1 MGDEKP
7 VEQPA
12 EKPVEVPEPAPG
24 DDYIEQLACV
34 VNQFNAPIYADGA
47 EFGVGPQRP
56 ARVKAA
62 TGKLDDTGVRAEL
75 FHYVA
80 PACYDTALGALR
92 RDHVVGLHGGRGTG
106 KRSGAMAL
114 LREVT
119 SGPLYL
125 LSPMNRLKSLAE
137 REYTAGCGYIVADRI
152 AERRAADAD
161 FTWRTVR
168 DRVRDQRAYLVVTTI
183 TAAGPGEVDAVA
195 QVPWE
200 PPDPRRVLRARLT
213 SIEDADEVSEQVLRA
228 WPDGGQLT
236 DLVAVAADLDSGMT
250 VEEALSKLDGS
261 LHDRVRAWFDEDRD
275 ERDYLAVAALAF
287 LDGARQRTFESALGK
302 LEATLAETVL
312 GGEPEVL
319 ERSRPEL
326 LRQHRLKLYADDGLI
341 KVERARSDG
350 VARHC
355 PRFREPRYRRFV
367 LAELWAREEAPF
379 WDGVCA
385 WLDEVMP
392 QEGLR
397 VAAGLAELARYAF
410 DEVDDILAPWADG
423 RRGWS
428 GQTTATHVLWL
439 LSYDEALAP
448 EALQLA
454 AQWAGRGTPAER
466 WTGAVALSGEL
477 GARYPHEAANRL
489 WQLVLQSHTV
499 TGDAHVAL
507 AGLFVTLTRRTE
519 DAGVV
524 LTLLDGKLR
533 RLAKPGA
540 TPEYARAATRAILA
554 VLSARDRLSARHAA
568 TAYLCRAGDR
578 AAPVEGRLWAAVLR
592 NRPTRKRALTVLR
605 SALDDL
611 KQLSDDPVA
620 IATSLGL
627 AISAALPP
635 GEADL
640 LRTDF
645 AALEARTHK
654 DSSPLVEHLL
664 AAISHLHREAAVLP

>member
-1 MGDEKP
+1 MSEEEPAKK
-7 VEQPA
+7 PA
-12 EKPVEVPEPAPG
+12 EEPDPVPG
-24 DDYIEQLACV
+24 DDYTEQLAGA
-34 VNQFNAPIYADGA
+34 VNQFNGPIYADGA
-47 EFGVGPQRP
+47 QFGIGPQRP

-62 TGKLDDTGVRAEL
+62 AGKLDDSDVRAEL
-75 FHYVA
+75 SHYVT

-92 RDHVVGLHGGRGTG
+92 KDHVVGLHGDQGTG
-106 KRSGAMAL
+106 KRAGAIAL

-137 REYTAGCGYIVADRI
+137 RDYTAGSGYIIADRI
-152 AERRAADAD
+152 AEQRAADVD

-168 DRVRDQRAYLVVTTI
+168 DRVRDQGAYLVVTT
-183 TAAGPGEVDAVA
+183 TTSAGPGEVDAVA
-195 QVPWE
+195 QVRWE
-200 PPDPRRVLRARLT
+200 PPDPRRVLRVRLAG
-213 SIEDADEVSEQVLRA
+213 IEDADEVVEQVLRA
-228 WPDGGQLT
+228 WPDGGRLT
-236 DLVAVAADLDSGMT
+236 DLVAVADDLGDGT
-250 VEEALSKLDGS
+250 PVAQALPKLDAS
-261 LHDRVRAWFDEDRD
+261 LQDRVRTWFDD
-275 ERDYLAVAALAF
+275 ERAERDVLAATALAF

-302 LEATLAETVL
+302 LEVKLAETVV
-312 GGEPEVL
+312 GAEPDAVD
-319 ERSRPEL
+319 RPQPEL
-326 LRQHRLKLYADDGLI
+326 VRQHRLKLYAPDSLI
-341 KVERARSDG
+341 KVERIGSDG

-367 LAELWAREEAPF
+367 LGELWAREEAPF
-379 WDGVCA
+379 WDGVSA

-392 QEGLR
+392 EEGLR

-423 RRGWS
+423 QRGWP

-439 LSYDEALAP
+439 LSYDDTLAP

-489 WQLVLQSHTV
+489 WQLILQSHTV

-507 AGLFVTLTRRTE
+507 AALFVTLTRRTE

-524 LTLLDGKLR
+524 LTLLDGKAR
-533 RLAKPGA
+533 RLDKSGVKP
-540 TPEYARAATRAILA
+540 EFVRAATRAILS
-554 VLSARDRLSARHAA
+554 VLAARDRTSGRYVAI
-568 TAYLCRAGDR
+568 AYLCRAPDR

-605 SALDDL
+605 AALDDL
-611 KQLSDDPVA
+611 KHLCDDPIAV
-620 IATSLGL
+620 ATSLGL

-640 LRTDF
+640 LRADF

-664 AAISHLHREAAVLP
+664 AAISLLHREAAALP

>member
-1 MGDEKP
+1 MSE
-7 VEQPA
+7 EEPA
-12 EKPVEVPEPAPG
+12 ETPAEVPDPAPG
-24 DDYIEQLACV
+24 DDYTEQLTGA
-34 VNQFNAPIYADGA
+34 VNQFTGPIYADGA
-47 EFGVGPQRP
+47 QFGIGPRRP
-56 ARVKAA
+56 ERVKAA
-62 TGKLDDTGVRAEL
+62 TGKLDDADVVAEL
-75 FHYVA
+75 RGYV
-80 PACYDTALGALR
+80 PPGCYDTALGALGK
-92 RDHVVGLHGGRGTG
+92 DHVVGLCGEQGTG
-106 KRSGAMAL
+106 KRAGATAL
-114 LREVT
+114 LRDVT
-119 SGPLYL
+119 QGPLYV

-137 REYTAGCGYIVADRI
+137 REYTAGSGYIIADRI
-152 AERRAADAD
+152 AERKAADVD

-168 DRVRDQRAYLVVTTI
+168 DRVRDQGAYLVVTT
-183 TAAGPGEVDAVA
+183 TTPAGPGEVDAVA
-195 QVPWE
+195 QVCWE
-200 PPDPRRVLRARLT
+200 PPDLRAVLRARLT
-213 SIEDADEVSEQVLRA
+213 GRADGEEVIEQVLAA
-228 WPDGGQLT
+228 WPEGGRLR
-236 DLVAVAADLDSGMT
+236 DLVVVADDIVDGTPVA
-250 VEEALSKLDGS
+250 EALPKLDAS
-261 LHDRVRAWFDEDRD
+261 LQDQVRAWFDEERD
-275 ERDYLAVAALAF
+275 ERDYLAVTALAF
-287 LDGARQRTFESALGK
+287 LDGARQRTFESALTK
-302 LEATLAETVL
+302 LEAKLAEAVV
-312 GGEPEVL
+312 GGEPDPA
-319 ERSRPEL
+319 ERAQPEL
-326 LRQHRLKLYADDGLI
+326 LRRHRLKLYAHDSLI
-341 KVERARSDG
+341 KVERVGSEG
-350 VARHC
+350 VARHR
-355 PRFREPRYRRFV
+355 PLFKEPRYRGFV

-379 WDGVCA
+379 WDGVSA

-410 DEVDDILAPWADG
+410 DEVDDILGPWAGG

-454 AQWAGRGTPAER
+454 AYWAGRGTPAER

-524 LTLLDGKLR
+524 LTMLDGKLK

-540 TPEYARAATRAILA
+540 TPEYARAATRAILS
-554 VLSARDRLSARHAA
+554 VLSARDRISGRHAA
-568 TAYLCRAGDR
+568 TTYLCHAPDR
-578 AAPVEGRLWAAVLR
+578 AAAVEGRLWAAALC

-605 SALDDL
+605 AALDDL
-611 KQLSDDPVA
+611 EHLCEDPVA
-620 IATSLGL
+620 VATALGE
-627 AISAALPP
+627 AISTALPP

-645 AALEARTHK
+645 AALEARSRE

-664 AAISHLHREAAVLP
+664 AAIAHLHREAAALP

>member
-1 MGDEKP
+1 MSE
-7 VEQPA
+7 EEPA
-12 EKPVEVPEPAPG
+12 EKPAETPEPPPG
-24 DDYIEQLACV
+24 DDYTEQLAGA
-34 VNQFNAPIYADGA
+34 VNQFNGPIYADGA
-47 EFGVGPQRP
+47 QFGIGPQRP

-62 TGKLDDTGVRAEL
+62 AGKLDDADVRAEL
-75 FHYVA
+75 SHYVT
-80 PACYDTALGALR
+80 PAGYDTALGALR
-92 RDHVVGLHGGRGTG
+92 KDHVVGLHGDRGTG
-106 KRSGAMAL
+106 KRAGAIAL

-119 SGPLYL
+119 DGPLYL

-137 REYTAGCGYIVADRI
+137 RDYTAGSGYIIADRI
-152 AERRAADAD
+152 AERKAADVD

-168 DRVRDQRAYLVVTTI
+168 DRVRDQGAHLVVTT
-183 TAAGPGEVDAVA
+183 TTPTGCGEVDAVA
-195 QVPWE
+195 HVRWE
-200 PPDPRRVLRARLT
+200 QPDPRQVLRVRLAGL
-213 SIEDADEVSEQVLRA
+213 DGADEVVERVLRA

-236 DLVAVAADLDSGMT
+236 DLAAVAADLGEGLT
-250 VEEALSKLDGS
+250 VEEALPKLDAS
-261 LHDRVRAWFDEDRD
+261 LHDRVRTWFDEERD
-275 ERDYLAVAALAF
+275 ERDFLAATALAF

-302 LEATLAETVL
+302 LAAKLAESVVGDEPDL
-312 GGEPEVL
+312 G
-319 ERSRPEL
+319 ERPQPEL
-326 LRQHRLKLYADDGLI
+326 LRQHRLKLYASDSLI
-341 KVERARSDG
+341 KVERAGSDG

-379 WDGVCA
+379 WDGVSA

-392 QEGLR
+392 EEGLR

-423 RRGWS
+423 KRGWP

-489 WQLVLQSHTV
+489 WQLILQSHTV

-507 AGLFVTLTRRTE
+507 AALFVTLTRRTE

-524 LTLLDGKLR
+524 LTLLDGKVR
-533 RLAKPGA
+533 RLDNPG
-540 TPEYARAATRAILA
+540 TKPEYIRAATRATLSVLA
-554 VLSARDRLSARHAA
+554 ARDRVSGRHAA
-568 TAYLCRAGDR
+568 TTHLCRAGDR
-578 AAPVEGRLWAAVLR
+578 TAPVQGRLWAAVLR

-611 KQLSDDPVA
+611 KHLCDDPVA
-620 IATSLGL
+620 VATSLGL

-635 GEADL
+635 GEAGL
-640 LRTDF
+640 LRADF
-645 AALEARTHK
+645 AALEARTRK

-664 AAISHLHREAAVLP
+664 AAISHLHREAAALP

>member
-1 MGDEKP
+1 MSE
-7 VEQPA
+7 EEPA
-12 EKPVEVPEPAPG
+12 ETPAEAPDPALG
-24 DDYIEQLACV
+24 DDYTEQLTRA
-34 VNQFNAPIYADGA
+34 VNQFNGPIYADGA
-47 EFGVGPQRP
+47 QFGIGPRRP
-56 ARVKAA
+56 ERVKAA
-62 TGKLDDTGVRAEL
+62 AGMLDDADVVAEL
-75 FHYVA
+75 RGYV
-80 PACYDTALGALR
+80 PPGCFDTALTALGK
-92 RDHVVGLHGGRGTG
+92 DHVVGLHGSRGTG
-106 KRSGAMAL
+106 KRAGATAL

-119 SGPLYL
+119 GGPLYV

-137 REYTAGCGYIVADRI
+137 REYAAGSGYIIADRI
-152 AERRAADAD
+152 AERKTADVD

-168 DRVRDQRAYLVVTTI
+168 DRVRDQGAYLVVTT
-183 TAAGPGEVDAVA
+183 TTPTEQGEVDSVA
-195 QVPWE
+195 QVRWE
-200 PPDPRRVLRARLT
+200 PPDLRTVLRARLAGRADR
-213 SIEDADEVSEQVLRA
+213 EDVIEQVLRA
-228 WPDGGQLT
+228 WPDGGQLH
-236 DLVAVAADLDSGMT
+236 DLVGVAADIADGT
-250 VEEALSKLDGS
+250 AVAEALPKLDAS
-261 LHDRVRAWFDEDRD
+261 LQDQVRIWFDEERD
-275 ERDYLAVAALAF
+275 ERDYLAVTALAF
-287 LDGARQRTFESALGK
+287 LDGARQRTFESALAQLEGK
-302 LEATLAETVL
+302 LAETVA
-312 GGEPEVL
+312 GGEPDAL
-319 ERSRPEL
+319 ERTQPEL
-326 LRQHRLKLYADDGLI
+326 LRQHRLKLYAHDSLI
-341 KVERARSDG
+341 KIERVGTDG

-355 PRFREPRYRRFV
+355 PRFKEPRYRGFV

-379 WDGVCA
+379 WDGVSA

-392 QEGLR
+392 KEGLR
-397 VAAGLAELARYAF
+397 VAAGLAELARSAF

-423 RRGWS
+423 RRGWP

-454 AQWAGRGTPAER
+454 AHWAGRGSPAER

-489 WQLVLQSHTV
+489 WQLILQSHTV

-507 AGLFVTLTRRTE
+507 AGLFVTLIKRTE

-540 TPEYARAATRAILA
+540 TPGYIRATTRAILS
-554 VLSARDRLSARHAA
+554 VLSARDRIAGRHAA
-568 TAYLCRAGDR
+568 IEHLCAAPDR
-578 AAPVEGRLWAAVLR
+578 AAPVEGRLWAAALC

-605 SALDDL
+605 ASLNDL
-611 KQLSDDPVA
+611 KHLCEDPVA
-620 IATSLGL
+620 VATALGA
-627 AISAALPP
+627 AISDALPA

-664 AAISHLHREAAVLP
+664 AAIAHLHREATALP

>member
-1 MGDEKP
+1 MSE
-7 VEQPA
+7 EEPA
-12 EKPVEVPEPAPG
+12 EKPAETPEPAPG
-24 DDYIEQLACV
+24 DDYTEQLAGA
-34 VNQFNAPIYADGA
+34 VNQFNGPIYADGA
-47 EFGVGPQRP
+47 QFGIGPQRP

-62 TGKLDDTGVRAEL
+62 AGKLDDTDVLAEL
-75 FHYVA
+75 SHYVT

-92 RDHVVGLHGGRGTG
+92 KDHVVGLHGDRGTG
-106 KRSGAMAL
+106 KRAGAIAL

-119 SGPLYL
+119 DGPLYL

-137 REYTAGCGYIVADRI
+137 RDYAAGSGYIIADRI
-152 AERRAADAD
+152 AERRAADVD

-168 DRVRDQRAYLVVTTI
+168 DRVRDQGAHLVVTT
-183 TAAGPGEVDAVA
+183 TTPTGCGEVDAVA
-195 QVPWE
+195 QVRWE
-200 PPDPRRVLRARLT
+200 QPDPRQVLRVRLAGL
-213 SIEDADEVSEQVLRA
+213 DDVDEVVERVLRA

-236 DLVAVAADLDSGMT
+236 DLVAVAADLGEGLT
-250 VEEALSKLDGS
+250 VEQALPKLDAS
-261 LHDRVRAWFDEDRD
+261 LHDRVRTWFDEERD
-275 ERDYLAVAALAF
+275 ERDFLAATALAF

-302 LEATLAETVL
+302 LEAKLAESVV
-312 GGEPEVL
+312 GDEPDPGERPQ
-319 ERSRPEL
+319 PEL
-326 LRQHRLKLYADDGLI
+326 LRQHRLKLYAPDSLI
-341 KVERARSDG
+341 KVERAGSDG

-379 WDGVCA
+379 WDGVSA

-392 QEGLR
+392 EEGLR

-423 RRGWS
+423 KRGWP

-489 WQLVLQSHTV
+489 WQLILQSHTV

-507 AGLFVTLTRRTE
+507 AALFVTLTRRTE

-524 LTLLDGKLR
+524 LTLLDGKVR
-533 RLAKPGA
+533 RLDNPG
-540 TPEYARAATRAILA
+540 TKPEYIRAATRATLSVLA
-554 VLSARDRLSARHAA
+554 ARDRISGRHAA
-568 TAYLCRAGDR
+568 ITHLCRVGDR
-578 AAPVEGRLWAAVLR
+578 TAPVQGRLWATVLR

-611 KQLSDDPVA
+611 KHLCDDPVA
-620 IATSLGL
+620 VATSLGL
-627 AISAALPP
+627 AISVALPA

-640 LRTDF
+640 LRADF
-645 AALEARTHK
+645 AALEARAGK

-664 AAISHLHREAAVLP
+664 AAISHLHREAAALP

>member
-1 MGDEKP
+1 MSDEEPAKK
-7 VEQPA
+7 PA
-12 EKPVEVPEPAPG
+12 EVPDPAP
-24 DDYIEQLACV
+24 DHDYTEQLAGA
-34 VNQFNAPIYADGA
+34 VNQFNGPIYADGA
-47 EFGVGPQRP
+47 QFGLGPQRP

-62 TGKLDDTGVRAEL
+62 TGKLDDSDVRAEL
-75 FHYVA
+75 SHYIT
-80 PACYDTALGALR
+80 PASYDTALGALR
-92 RDHVVGLHGGRGTG
+92 KDHVVGLHAGQGTG
-106 KRSGAMAL
+106 KRAGAIAL

-119 SGPLYL
+119 DGPLYL
-125 LSPMNRLKSLAE
+125 LSPMNRLKTLAE
-137 REYTAGCGYIVADRI
+137 REYTAGNGYIVADRI
-152 AERRAADAD
+152 AERKAADVD

-168 DRVRDQRAYLVVTTI
+168 DRVRDQGAYLVVTT
-183 TAAGPGEVDAVA
+183 TTPAGPGEVDAVA
-195 QVPWE
+195 QVRWE
-200 PPDPRRVLRARLT
+200 PPDPRRVLRVRLAGM
-213 SIEDADEVSEQVLRA
+213 EGADEVVEQVLRA
-228 WPDGGQLT
+228 WPDGGRLT
-236 DLVAVAADLDSGMT
+236 DLVAVADDLGDGT
-250 VEEALSKLDGS
+250 PVAEALPKLDAS
-261 LHDRVRAWFDEDRD
+261 LQDRVRTWFDEERA
-275 ERDYLAVAALAF
+275 ERDVLAATALAF

-302 LEATLAETVL
+302 LEVKLAETVV
-312 GGEPEVL
+312 GGEPDAVD
-319 ERSRPEL
+319 RPQPEL
-326 LRQHRLKLYADDGLI
+326 LRQHRLKLYAQDSLI
-341 KVERARSDG
+341 KVERVGSDG

-379 WDGVCA
+379 WDGVAA
-385 WLDEVMP
+385 WLDEVMLD
-392 QEGLR
+392 EGLR

-423 RRGWS
+423 QRGWA

-489 WQLVLQSHTV
+489 WQLILQSHTV

-507 AGLFVTLTRRTE
+507 AALFVTLTRRTE

-524 LTLLDGKLR
+524 LTLLDGKAR
-533 RLAKPGA
+533 RLDNPGVKP
-540 TPEYARAATRAILA
+540 EFVRAATRAILS
-554 VLSARDRLSARHAA
+554 VLAARDRTSGRYAA
-568 TAYLCRAGDR
+568 TAYLCRAPDR
-578 AAPVEGRLWAAVLR
+578 AASIEGRLWAAALR

-611 KQLSDDPVA
+611 KHLCDDPIAV
-620 IATSLGL
+620 ATSLGL

-640 LRTDF
+640 LRADF

-664 AAISHLHREAAVLP
+664 AAISHLHREAAALP